1 MLYLNCQFNYFT
13 DIFTIMEPTPAILI
27 ISPEEMRNCF
37 KAILQKEGFSDEKA
51 MECATIF
58 TDNSIDGVYTH
69 GVNRFP
75 RFVKYIR
82 DGFVKADA
90 VPTLKHAF
98 GGMEQWDG
106 HLGPGPSNA
115 VHASSS
121 AMRLATKHGIGCV
134 ALSNTNHWMRAGN
147 YAWNAAKQ
155 GFVFIA
161 WTNTIA
167 NMPAW
172 GAVDAR
178 VGNNPLVMALPYQ
191 NEAIVL
197 DMAMSQYSLG
207 HMELVAMRNDVLPV
221 NAGFDQQG
229 NLTNDP
235 SAILA
240 TRRLLPAGY
249 WKGTGLALLLDILS
263 AVLSG
268 GLSTCEISKENVEYG
283 LSQVFIAIDISKFSN
298 HSAISK
304 VVENIIKDYHRSVPS
319 DAAQKIMYPGERV
332 LQTRYK
338 NLAAGIPVQKKIWD
352 IVMGIYDGS
361 NDLSVIKY
369 T

>member
-1 MLYLNCQFNYFT
+1 MKPQAS
-13 DIFTIMEPTPAILI
+13 TIIL
-27 ISPEEMRNCF
+27 SPEVMRECF
-37 KAILQKEGFSDEKA
+37 TEILRKEGFSEERA
-51 MECATIF
+51 IECAAIF

-82 DGFVKADA
+82 DGFVKPDA
-90 VPTLKHAF
+90 APTLTHAF

-115 VHASSS
+115 VHASAS
-121 AMRLATKHGIGCV
+121 AMRLAEKHGIGCV

-147 YAWNAAKQ
+147 YAWTAAKK

-191 NEAIVL
+191 KEAIVL

-207 HMELVAMRNDVLPV
+207 HMEQVAMRNELLPV
-221 NAGFDQQG
+221 NAGFDSEG
-229 NLTNDP
+229 RLTNDP

-268 GLSTCEISKENVEYG
+268 GLSTYDITKGKPKVEYG
-283 LSQVFIAIDISKFSN
+283 LSQVFIAIDISKFPN
-298 HSAISK
+298 HSAIGA
-304 VVENIIKDYHRSVPS
+304 VVENIINDYHQSIPS
-319 DAAQKIMYPGERV
+319 DPSQKITYPGQRV
-332 LQTRYK
+332 LQTRNK
-338 NLAAGIPVQKKIWD
+338 NLANGIPVQKKVWD
-352 IVMGIYDGS
+352 IVMGIHAGT
-361 NDLSVIKY
+361 NDLSAIPY